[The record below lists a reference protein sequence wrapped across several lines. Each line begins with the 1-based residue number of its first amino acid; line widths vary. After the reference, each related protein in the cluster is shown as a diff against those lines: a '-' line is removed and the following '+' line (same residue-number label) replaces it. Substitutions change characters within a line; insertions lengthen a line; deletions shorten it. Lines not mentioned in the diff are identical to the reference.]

1 MAITNSDRVQRA
13 LETLRDGIRPGCS
26 AAWVAKYGA
35 DWVDVVN
42 SKDIHG
48 VGKGDETDL
57 AWLLKGMNNTW
68 QEVWRSRM
76 GVSERGFVTE
86 MRDARN
92 KWAHQ
97 EQFSTRDT
105 LRILD
110 TAERLLQAFSA
121 ADQMKLIQA
130 QHRELQRLQ
139 IEEETRSERRKVAA
153 KPTEGQP
160 LQGLS
165 PWRDVVTPHPDVATG
180 RLQQA
185 EFAAD
190 LFQVSNGIADE
201 EYLDPEKFFRR
212 TFLTAGLRQLLVGAA
227 ERLSGVGGDPVIDLQ
242 TNFGGGKTHSMIALY
257 HLASGTSVNK
267 LMGID
272 TLLQEHSLALPKK
285 MNRAVVAGQ
294 WLSPS
299 MPSKKADGIEVNT
312 IWGEIAWQLCGKA
325 GYDLIATADREGTS
339 PGEKFIDVF
348 RMAGPS
354 IVLIDEWVA
363 YARQLPAREG
373 EARVIGGD
381 FETQFTFAQ
390 MLTEAAASVDNVVVL
405 VSIPSS
411 DIEVGGEKGRDALNR
426 LTNVVR
432 RKSRQ
437 WKPAD
442 DDESFEIVRRRLFE
456 PMTVEQERIRDGVI
470 RSFMDYYREKS
481 ADFGSQVLLPDY
493 EKRMRSSYPVHPEL
507 FDRLYQDWSTLDRFQ
522 RTRGVLRL
530 MSSVISQLWLRDD
543 RNLMIMPGNL
553 PLDQASV
560 SSELSRYLND
570 GWDPIITSD
579 IDGANSLSLRLD
591 EENKNLGRYSATR
604 RVARAVFLATAPRGE
619 GANGIDLKSVMLGVA
634 QPGEAPGTFSD
645 ALRRLSN
652 DATYLYVDGAQYW
665 FSARPN
671 IIRTAAGMAAS
682 NFANDDADSEVR
694 RRIQALRPF
703 GSFKGIHVFPDGP
716 GDVADDDDGVRLVV
730 LPMSQHHVG
739 GENETPAIAAA
750 NLILSQ
756 RNAGPRLNRNLLV
769 FLAAHEARITELRE
783 SAFAYLAWTSILEKK
798 DQLNLTPNDVRL
810 AESKVRE
817 ASETVNQRIAEA
829 FQFVLAP
836 QQEAGK
842 REITWHQSKPSGNGS
857 IFERISRKLESEERL
872 ISSYGGTRIRMDLDR
887 IPLWKDRGDISV
899 AELWKAYCEFPYLTR
914 LASVNVL
921 SDAISS
927 GVANINWASETF
939 AYAEGHDGEK
949 WVGMQIGQQVT
960 ARPSGLLVRPV
971 EANVQLNAVPSPA
984 AVPGGA
990 DPLQVPGGSGAGTQP
1005 IPPGG
1010 VEPIPPA
1017 PKTKYYGQFNLDSV
1031 RAVRQM
1037 GDILESVIEHLSKA
1051 GGTTGLTI
1059 EINSTSVG
1067 FDDRTQRVVKENAAQ
1082 LGVKSQEFE

>member
-1 MAITNSDRVQRA
+1 MAITNSDRVQKA

-26 AAWVAKYGA
+26 AAWLARYGA
-35 DWVDVVN
+35 EWVGVVN
-42 SKDIHG
+42 SKDVHG

-76 GVSERGFVTE
+76 GVAERGFVTE

-257 HLASGTSVNK
+257 HLASGVSVNK
-267 LMGID
+267 LLGID
-272 TLLQEHSLALPKK
+272 TLLQEHSLSLPKK

-299 MPSKKADGIEVNT
+299 MPSKKPDGIEVNT

-325 GYDLIATADREGTS
+325 GFDLIATSDREGTS
-339 PGEKFIDVF
+339 PGEKFIEVF

-481 ADFGSQVLLPDY
+481 SDFGSQVLHPDY
-493 EKRMRSSYPVHPEL
+493 EKRMRSSYPIHPEL

-543 RNLMIMPGNL
+543 RNLMILPGNL
-553 PLDQASV
+553 PLDQSSV

-619 GANGIDLKSVMLGVA
+619 GANGIDLKSIMLGVA

-682 NFANDDADSEVR
+682 NFASDDADSEVR
-694 RRIQALRPF
+694 RRIQAIRLF

-730 LPMSQHHVG
+730 LPMSQYHVG
-739 GENETPAIAAA
+739 GESESPAIASAD
-750 NLILSQ
+750 LILSQ

-783 SAFAYLAWTSILEKK
+783 SVFAFLAWASILEKR

-810 AESKVRE
+810 AESKVTE
-817 ASETVNQRIAEA
+817 ASEIVNQRIVEA
-829 FQFVLAP
+829 FQFVLTP

-842 REITWHQSKPSGNGS
+842 REIAWHQSKPTGNGS

-872 ISSYGGTRIRMDLDR
+872 ISAYGGTRIRMDLDR
-887 IPLWKDRGDISV
+887 IPLWKERGDIAV
-899 AELWKAYCEFPYLTR
+899 ADLWKAYCEFPYLTR
-914 LASVNVL
+914 LASAKVL
-921 SDAISS
+921 NDAISG
-927 GVANINWASETF
+927 GVANFNWASETF
-939 AYAEGHDGEK
+939 AYAEGHDGK
-949 WVGMQIGQQVT
+949 QWVGMQIGQQVLP
-960 ARPSGLLVRPV
+960 RPSGLLVRPI
-971 EANVQLNAVPSPA
+971 EANAQLSVVKSLTDVPGANNSEYKADGSSAGSQQSSHGRDVPS
-984 AVPGGA
+984 
-990 DPLQVPGGSGAGTQP
+990 TNF
-1005 IPPGG
+1005 
-1010 VEPIPPA
+1010 
-1017 PKTKYYGQFNLDSV
+1017 PKTQYYGQFDLDSV
-1031 RAVRQM
+1031 RAVRQI
-1037 GDILESVIEHLSKA
+1037 GEILESVIEHLVKA
-1051 GGTTGLTI
+1051 GGTIELTL
-1059 EINSTSVG
+1059 EVNSASPS
-1067 FDDRTQRVVKENAAQ
+1067 FDDRTQRIVRENAAQ